1 MNKKIKPILA
11 AVAAMLV
18 IAACSS
24 TAQQRISTGEDV
36 VPEASSGEMLVDG
49 LEYLLSDDKEDVIQI
64 PETEENGSGIE
75 NEDKE
80 DKEEKEQ
87 VEESK
92 EEGVSD
98 NDIADT
104 ESEEIVLYYS
114 NGTFDSLESENVEVA
129 EKTPEAIISALAR
142 HNIVSLDTKV
152 LSFSEEDMVGG
163 KILHMDLS
171 KALDGYL
178 RTMTKEAESVIIAS
192 ITDTFLE
199 SYGADY
205 IYITVEKK
213 PLTTPYAVYD
223 GALQKCMPQDL
234 LELEDIEEETEEGM
248 DNGQDQ

>member
-1 MNKKIKPILA
+1 MNKTIKPILA

-18 IAACSS
+18 MVACSS
-24 TAQQRISTGEDV
+24 TAQQTISTGEDV

-49 LEYLLSDDKEDVIQI
+49 LEYLLSDDKEDIIHI
-64 PETEENGSGIE
+64 PETEESEPGIE
-75 NEDKE
+75 NEN
-80 DKEEKEQ
+80 KEEKEQ
-87 VEESK
+87 IEESN
-92 EEGVSD
+92 EEDVSD
-98 NDIADT
+98 NDIMDT

-114 NGTFDSLESENVEVA
+114 NGTFDSLESETVEVV

>member
-1 MNKKIKPILA
+1 MNKTIKPILA

-18 IAACSS
+18 MVACSS
-24 TAQQRISTGEDV
+24 TAQQTISTGEDV

-49 LEYLLSDDKEDVIQI
+49 LEYLLSDDKEDIIHI
-64 PETEENGSGIE
+64 PETEESEPGIE
-75 NEDKE
+75 NEN
-80 DKEEKEQ
+80 KEEKEQ
-87 VEESK
+87 IEESN
-92 EEGVSD
+92 EEDVSD
-98 NDIADT
+98 NDIMDT

-114 NGTFDSLESENVEVA
+114 NGTFDSLESETVEVA

-205 IYITVEKK
+205 IYISVEEK

-234 LELEDIEEETEEGM
+234 LEMEDIEETEEGM
-248 DNGQDQ
+248 DNGTDQ

>member
-1 MNKKIKPILA
+1 MNKKMKTILA
-11 AVAAMLV
+11 AVAALMV
-18 IAACSS
+18 MVACSS
-24 TAQQRISTGEDV
+24 TAQQTVSTGEDV

-64 PETEENGSGIE
+64 PETEENGPGIE
-75 NEDKE
+75 NE

-114 NGTFDSLESENVEVA
+114 NGTFDSLESETVEVA

-152 LSFSEEDMVGG
+152 LSFSEEEKPYLKAWELE
-163 KILHMDLS
+163 KI
-171 KALDGYL
+171 
-178 RTMTKEAESVIIAS
+178 TK
-192 ITDTFLE
+192 
-199 SYGADY
+199 G
-205 IYITVEKK
+205 
-213 PLTTPYAVYD
+213 YD
-223 GALQKCMPQDL
+223 GEFL
-234 LELEDIEEETEEGM
+234 LIEDRHANIKAANKYFGRLVAEHVSCLVE
-248 DNGQDQ
+248 

>member
-24 TAQQRISTGEDV
+24 TAQQTVSTGEDV

-64 PETEENGSGIE
+64 PETEENGPSIE

-80 DKEEKEQ
+80 KKEQ

-114 NGTFDSLESENVEVA
+114 NGTFDSLESETVEVA

-163 KILHMDLS
+163 KILHLDLS

-199 SYGADY
+199 SYVADY
-205 IYITVEKK
+205 IYITVEEK

-234 LELEDIEEETEEGM
+234 LEMENIEETEEGM
-248 DNGQDQ
+248 DNGTDQ

>member
-1 MNKKIKPILA
+1 MNKKMKTILA
-11 AVAAMLV
+11 AVAALMV
-18 IAACSS
+18 MAACSS
-24 TAQQRISTGEDV
+24 TAQQTVSTGEDV

-64 PETEENGSGIE
+64 PETEENGSDIE
-75 NEDKE
+75 NE

-114 NGTFDSLESENVEVA
+114 NGTFDSLEPETVEVA

-163 KILHMDLS
+163 KILHLDLT

-205 IYITVEKK
+205 IYISVEEK

-223 GALQKCMPQDL
+223 GALQKCMPQEL
-234 LELEDIEEETEEGM
+234 LKMEKETEEIETEEGNN
-248 DNGQDQ
+248 DGRD